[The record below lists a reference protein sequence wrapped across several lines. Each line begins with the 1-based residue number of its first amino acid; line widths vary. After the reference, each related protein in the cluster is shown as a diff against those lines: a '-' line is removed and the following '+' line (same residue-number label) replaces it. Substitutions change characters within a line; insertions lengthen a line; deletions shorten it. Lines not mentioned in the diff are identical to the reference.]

1 MYEIIMFG
9 VSIIVVSPFIYMGIK
24 KCCKDEDLSPITI
37 PPPPII
43 SRRSR
48 RDNINLPKPDPIKLD
63 GTL

>member
-24 KCCKDEDLSPITI
+24 KCCKEKDLSVKSS
-37 PPPPII
+37 PPPII

>member
-9 VSIIVVSPFIYMGIK
+9 VSIIVVSPFIYMIIK
-24 KCCKDEDLSPITI
+24 KCCKEKDLPVISI

-48 RDNINLPKPDPIKLD
+48 RDNINLPKPDPIRLD
-63 GTL
+63 GSL